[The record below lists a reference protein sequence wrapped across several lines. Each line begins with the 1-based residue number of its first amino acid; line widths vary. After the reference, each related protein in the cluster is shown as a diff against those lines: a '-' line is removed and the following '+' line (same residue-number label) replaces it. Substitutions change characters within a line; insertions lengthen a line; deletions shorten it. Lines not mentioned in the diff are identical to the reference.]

1 MKRYNLHGVAGLV
14 ERKKNRSTGLPM
26 GLFAAEQTDLDVE
39 GERWAVVCETHGS
52 VVSAPTL
59 QLAHESMA
67 YPLWCEACSGSEE
80 P

>member
-14 ERKKNRSTGLPM
+14 ERTKNRSTGLLM
-26 GLFAAEQTDLDVE
+26 GLYAAEQTDLDVD
-39 GERWAVVCETHGS
+39 ERWAVVCETHGAI
-52 VVSAPTL
+52 VSAPTL

-67 YPLWCEACSGSEE
+67 YPLWCEECSGSAEA